1 MVCDL
6 FNVAL
11 NWFHQYF
18 IEEFY
23 IDVLQ
28 REWPA
33 FLLFFCNIFGFVIR
47 LMLSNN
53 MSLGAFFPP
62 HFFRIFEKTRD
73 NLWSHM
79 VQVFCLLIVFSA
91 ALISLAVIFYYYFF
105 QIFSFFLFNLGRL
118 YFSRN
123 FSVSPWLS
131 TLLHIIFISYYFYI
145 ILFLYN
151 LLHLCGTSFHFSFIS
166 NIFYLKLLFLWWFWA
181 NFHQLCLYFQ
191 RPCSWFYWSFL
202 LFLFTLYFVYLHCD
216 LYYFLHFTDFGFCLL
231 FFF

>member
-1 MVCDL
+1 MKPYGPSLL
-6 FNVAL
+6 FVDS
-11 NWFHQYF
+11 FFCSFDFISSYF
-18 IEEFY
+18 
-23 IDVLQ
+23 L
-28 REWPA
+28 
-33 FLLFFCNIFGFVIR
+33 LLFFSDFLFLPIQ
-47 LMLSNN
+47 SW
-53 MSLGAFFPP
+53 
-62 HFFRIFEKTRD
+62 K
-73 NLWSHM
+73 
-79 VQVFCLLIVFSA
+79 IVFFQEFFCF
-91 ALISLAVIFYYYFF
+91 SLVVHFVAYIFY
-105 QIFSFFLFNLGRL
+105 IILF
-118 YFSRN
+118 
-123 FSVSPWLS
+123 
-131 TLLHIIFISYYFYI
+131 HI